1 MNTLDCKVTTDFLNY
16 CDETLKSIGHFV
28 KLNSF
33 SASIYKIEAIRQVIH
48 MSKHQYGEIFQGGV
62 RSPFCAFQRLV
73 GLLERAVNQAPG
85 GI

>member
-1 MNTLDCKVTTDFLNY
+1 M
-16 CDETLKSIGHFV
+16 LKSIGHFV

-33 SASIYKIEAIRQVIH
+33 PASIYNIETIQQVIH
-48 MSKHQYGEIFQGGV
+48 MSKHQYGEIFRGGV
-62 RSPFCAFQRLV
+62 RSLFCAFQRLV